1 MSNKPSTSTAEP
13 VFGNIQHTMFGE
25 AAALPST
32 DADSIDS
39 GEYEEIGAE
48 KPSSTIGRADN
59 LFKNVMKKLS
69 SKKRTLRNRKR
80 PQ

>member
-1 MSNKPSTSTAEP
+1 MLSNKPSTSTNEAA
-13 VFGNIQHTMFGE
+13 FGNVPLSMFVE

-48 KPSSTIGRADN
+48 KPSSTIGRVHSDCFPH
-59 LFKNVMKKLS
+59 FKCKIVVAATNS
-69 SKKRTLRNRKR
+69 RA
-80 PQ
+80 